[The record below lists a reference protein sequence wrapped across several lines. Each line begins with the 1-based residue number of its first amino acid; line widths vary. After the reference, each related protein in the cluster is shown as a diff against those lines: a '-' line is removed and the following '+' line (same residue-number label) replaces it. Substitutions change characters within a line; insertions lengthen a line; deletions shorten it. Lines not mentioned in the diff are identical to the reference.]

1 MSEVVPRLGVKH
13 VIVVLSTRMQLLPCG
28 ERVYTSNIIIVAGL
42 LEEPPFAGRSPTQ
55 AVVQRP
61 NKLQ

>member
-1 MSEVVPRLGVKH
+1 M
-13 VIVVLSTRMQLLPCG
+13 IVVLSTRIQLLPCG

-55 AVVQRP
+55 AVVQRL